1 MEAVLAS
8 LLHRLEQPGPLV
20 GFESDLVL
28 LKRLSRHLH
37 DESSQAKDRLV
48 QVVKLQVE
56 ACQLALQS
64 TECELEFYQKE
75 LPNCL
80 STPIFDKV
88 EFAEGNKEDGEG
100 MENKLKR
107 IEQEIE
113 LRQSLTHEIHLL
125 NQQVE
130 VTNQQV
136 IQLEG
141 ILTSVP
147 PKVEELASHLD
158 SLQRLLLL
166 QPPSNDAV
174 DSPAIK
180 RVKQG

>member
-8 LLHRLEQPGPLV
+8 LLHRLEQPGPLT

-80 STPIFDKV
+80 STPVFDSV
-88 EFAEGNKEDGEG
+88 EFANKEDGEG
-100 MENKLKR
+100 GDGMESKLRR
-107 IEQEIE
+107 IQQEIE
-113 LRQSLTHEIHLL
+113 LRQSLTQEIHLL
-125 NQQVE
+125 TQQVEDANQQVA
-130 VTNQQV
+130 
-136 IQLEG
+136 QLEG
-141 ILTSVP
+141 VLTAVP
-147 PKVEELASHLD
+147 SKVRELESHLE

-166 QPPSNDAV
+166 QDEPSG
-174 DSPAIK
+174 SPATK